1 MYLQCLQFVAK
12 RTGDFTTHENL
23 TCEKSLWNTSVE
35 SYHFMIAVHLC
46 FHECTF
52 QRTFWYQIK
61 CRKQALK
68 TLSFKNKF
76 WSFLDSSAIEFLYPC
91 PENFISNNTITF
103 PSIKEIIEFDILI
116 WECSNFVSARI
127 QSYTSQTVYTLSKN
141 LLCKAIWAHNK

>member
-12 RTGDFTTHENL
+12 RTGDFIHKWESHMW
-23 TCEKSLWNTSVE
+23 EKSLKHKCRKLSF
-35 SYHFMIAVHLC
+35 YDCC

-68 TLSFKNKF
+68 TLSIKNKF

-91 PENFISNNTITF
+91 PENFIRNNTTTF
-103 PSIKEIIEFDILI
+103 TSIKEIIEFDILI
-116 WECSNFVSARI
+116 WECRNFFVSARI
-127 QSYTSQTVYTLSKN
+127 QSYTSQTVYALSKN
-141 LLCKAIWAHNK
+141 LLCKAIWAHDK